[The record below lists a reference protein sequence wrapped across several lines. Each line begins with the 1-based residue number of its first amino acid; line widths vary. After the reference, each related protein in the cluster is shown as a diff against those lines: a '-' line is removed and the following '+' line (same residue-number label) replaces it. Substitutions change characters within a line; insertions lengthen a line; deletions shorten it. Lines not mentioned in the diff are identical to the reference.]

1 MEHYIGPKKVNSP
14 FVPLTSRITNEDLCA
29 EEKSLRSAEQRD
41 TQWLNS
47 LTLEWSGFNNHLDKV
62 GGLTPLKASTVY
74 LIGHL
79 IDATPLI

>member
-1 MEHYIGPKKVNSP
+1 MEHYIRPKKVNSP
-14 FVPLTSRITNEDLCA
+14 FVPLTSRITHEDLCA

-79 IDATPLI
+79 IDATPRI